1 MAKES
6 GEEFEGIRTPN
17 PYFLFPKI
25 REFGGGE
32 ILLILKKIKKIKSS
46 ILPLSYHQFVMNFF
60 KLNKREV

>member
-32 ILLILKKIKKIKSS
+32 ILLILKKIKK
-46 ILPLSYHQFVMNFF
+46 LNPQFYPYHIIN
-60 KLNKREV
+60 L